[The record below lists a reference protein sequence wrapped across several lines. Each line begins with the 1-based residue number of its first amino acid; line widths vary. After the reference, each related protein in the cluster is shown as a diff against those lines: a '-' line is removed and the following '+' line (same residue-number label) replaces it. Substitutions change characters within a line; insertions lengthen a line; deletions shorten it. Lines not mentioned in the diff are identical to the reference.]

1 MTKSQKQPQVR
12 KPAKKILDSRRV
24 RFGGG
29 FTPASIV
36 RAQKK

>member
-1 MTKSQKQPQVR
+1 MTKSQKQPLVQ
-12 KPAKKILDSRRV
+12 KPVKKIVDSRRV

-29 FTPASIV
+29 CAPAALA